1 MTVPAQP
8 TSSSASAPAPAP
20 AVTIAKD
27 TVTTGTSV
35 TGLAG
40 VLAEADAADVADNIA
55 AAISSHGQTLT
66 DKGIRR
72 IRVIGDLSVLGDIS
86 TLGILSSQVARFT
99 DEITAYVGSAPPV
112 QALAQAE
119 AAPTP
124 GGGLE
129 RFGVAQFLGIGSA
142 VNALGALAG
151 TISQLVTGT
160 YTYSGQAI
168 PNTSIGG
175 LDILVARALSAK
187 ITTIPVC
194 VDRFGLPASSQIL
207 EDFQDLV
214 TKAAHE
220 LNPALV
226 RAAAAAAAAAQI
238 VADDKDHL
246 AKLDAQEYE
255 KIAARLPGESNEA
268 AAAEHH
274 LAEGH
279 ALAAAITAFVAGAM
293 STPAKGGPA
302 LITQAAHGERL
313 NEDGTAILYAKVIAA
328 GDDQVLR
335 QTLIHNTWS
344 NLTGLTA
351 EYAVLV
357 RGQEAVAFG
366 LESAFAVA
374 HGSIRRG
381 LTDITRKKVTLRAE

>member
-8 TSSSASAPAPAP
+8 TSSSASAPAP

-357 RGQEAVAFG
+357 RGEEAVAFG

>member
-8 TSSSASAPAPAP
+8 TSSSASAPAP

-119 AAPTP
+119 AAPPP

-129 RFGVAQFLGIGSA
+129 RFGVAQFLGIGGA

-194 VDRFGLPASSQIL
+194 VDRFGLPASSQSSPT
-207 EDFQDLV
+207 
-214 TKAAHE
+214 TKTTS
-220 LNPALV
+220 LNW
-226 RAAAAAAAAAQI
+226 
-238 VADDKDHL
+238 
-246 AKLDAQEYE
+246 
-255 KIAARLPGESNEA
+255 
-268 AAAEHH
+268 
-274 LAEGH
+274 
-279 ALAAAITAFVAGAM
+279 
-293 STPAKGGPA
+293 TP
-302 LITQAAHGERL
+302 R
-313 NEDGTAILYAKVIAA
+313 
-328 GDDQVLR
+328 
-335 QTLIHNTWS
+335 NT
-344 NLTGLTA
+344 
-351 EYAVLV
+351 
-357 RGQEAVAFG
+357 
-366 LESAFAVA
+366 
-374 HGSIRRG
+374 RR
-381 LTDITRKKVTLRAE
+381 

>member
-40 VLAEADAADVADNIA
+40 VLAEADAADVAARIA
-55 AAISSHGQTLT
+55 AAISSHAQALT
-66 DKGIRR
+66 EKGIRG

-119 AAPTP
+119 AAPPP

-129 RFGVAQFLGIGSA
+129 RFGVAQFMGIGGA

-226 RAAAAAAAAAQI
+226 RAAAAAA
-238 VADDKDHL
+238 
-246 AKLDAQEYE
+246 
-255 KIAARLPGESNEA
+255 
-268 AAAEHH
+268 EHH
-274 LAEGH
+274 RDHCLRRRRDGHTGQGRSNADHPGRPRRKAERGWH
-279 ALAAAITAFVAGAM
+279 RH
-293 STPAKGGPA
+293 P
-302 LITQAAHGERL
+302 
-313 NEDGTAILYAKVIAA
+313 
-328 GDDQVLR
+328 
-335 QTLIHNTWS
+335 
-344 NLTGLTA
+344 
-351 EYAVLV
+351 V
-357 RGQEAVAFG
+357 R
-366 LESAFAVA
+366 ES
-374 HGSIRRG
+374 HRGRR
-381 LTDITRKKVTLRAE
+381 